1 MYKKSAG
8 PAPRWQPRFFAVM
21 GHYLNYFSVS
31 PAVQPHRL
39 LDEANS
45 SQISL
50 PVSCAQDEK
59 SAKDEKEDIKGSFDL
74 DMVTQIHREQGTGQ
88 KITLYLAGAVK
99 AEKLEVSA
107 AVVLQKDAALLCV

>member
-1 MYKKSAG
+1 MFI
-8 PAPRWQPRFFAVM
+8 APFARRSWW
-21 GHYLNYFSVS
+21 FSNLAS
-31 PAVQPHRL
+31 RPHR
-39 LDEANS
+39 
-45 SQISL
+45 
-50 PVSCAQDEK
+50 AQDEK

-74 DMVTQIHREQGTGQ
+74 DMLTQIHREQGTGQ